1 LPINKLPTIYIGYDP
16 REHDYVRVLDKSI
29 RMHTSN
35 TYNIVPIVQSE
46 VRRAGL
52 YWRSPNIDKDGNRV
66 DTFDGKPFSTE
77 FSFTRFLVPFLNQM
91 SGLALFMDADMF
103 VTGDITEIFDV
114 YGSDKDK
121 AISCVQHMHE
131 PSEKTKMDGKVQT
144 IYYRK
149 NWSSFVLWNCDHP
162 WMKELTIADVNVRH
176 GGWLHSFEWMDIYP
190 IGDIDE
196 EWNWLDGTSPEDLPP
211 KNIHFTTGGPIYPEW
226 KGKRDIDNQYAD
238 EWRDFFST
246 VVKG

>member
-1 LPINKLPTIYIGYDP
+1 
-16 REHDYVRVLDKSI
+16 
-29 RMHTSN
+29 
-35 TYNIVPIVQSE
+35 
-46 VRRAGL
+46 
-52 YWRSPNIDKDGNRV
+52 
-66 DTFDGKPFSTE
+66 
-77 FSFTRFLVPFLNQM
+77 
-91 SGLALFMDADMF
+91 
-103 VTGDITEIFDV
+103 
-114 YGSDKDK
+114 
-121 AISCVQHMHE
+121 
-131 PSEKTKMDGKVQT
+131 
-144 IYYRK
+144 
-149 NWSSFVLWNCDHP
+149 
-162 WMKELTIADVNVRH
+162 MKELTIADVNVRQ